1 MNRSTKAQ
9 QNMEFKLVS
18 KREGQRTAFFP
29 HRQDRVSDHIRI
41 EERSI
46 ALHRA
51 IADRIR
57 TNPRLMEKARENLQ
71 KYLDQFTQE
80 NRAAPKSLTEWQDI
94 LTHRPW
100 EAVLEFLV
108 SSGESASRLRQSS
121 PFAGILTPKERWK
134 IYEAYR
140 PGAYY
145 PTRTGSGRNFK
156 EKSFDAPCGESD

>member
-1 MNRSTKAQ
+1 
-9 QNMEFKLVS
+9 MEFKPVS
-18 KREGQRTAFFP
+18 KREDQRTTFSP

-57 TNPRLMEKARENLQ
+57 TNPGLMEKARENLK
-71 KYLDQFTQE
+71 KYLEQCAQE
-80 NRAAPKSLTEWQDI
+80 NRTAPKSLTEWQDI

-100 EAVLEFLV
+100 EAVLELLI
-108 SSGESASRLRQSS
+108 SPGESAVRLRQSS

-145 PTRTGSGRNFK
+145 PSRRQHHPG
-156 EKSFDAPCGESD
+156 

>member
-1 MNRSTKAQ
+1 M
-9 QNMEFKLVS
+9 S
-18 KREGQRTAFFP
+18 KRKGQRAAFFP
-29 HRQDRVSDHIRI
+29 QAKVCVSDHIRI
-41 EERSI
+41 EKRSI

-71 KYLDQFTQE
+71 KYLDQFAQE
-80 NRAAPKSLTEWQDI
+80 NRPLPKSFSEWQDI
-94 LTHRPW
+94 LTNRSR

-108 SSGESASRLRQSS
+108 SSGETAGRLRQSS

-145 PTRTGSGRNFK
+145 PSRRQYH
-156 EKSFDAPCGESD
+156 PR

>member
-145 PTRTGSGRNFK
+145 QTRPGSGRNFK

>member
-9 QNMEFKLVS
+9 KNMKFKLAS
-18 KREGQRTAFFP
+18 KREGQRAAFLP
-29 HRQDRVSDHIRI
+29 QPKDRVSDHIRI

-71 KYLDQFTQE
+71 KYLDQCAQE
-80 NRAAPKSLTEWQDI
+80 NRTAPKSLTEWQDI

-108 SSGESASRLRQSS
+108 SSGESAGRLRQSS

-145 PTRTGSGRNFK
+145 PSRRQHHPG
-156 EKSFDAPCGESD
+156 

>member
-1 MNRSTKAQ
+1 M
-9 QNMEFKLVS
+9 S
-18 KREGQRTAFFP
+18 KREGQRTAFSP
-29 HRQDRVSDHIRI
+29 QPKVRVSDHIRI
-41 EERSI
+41 EKRSI

-71 KYLDQFTQE
+71 KYLDQFAQE
-80 NRAAPKSLTEWQDI
+80 NRPLPKSLSEWQDI
-94 LTHRPW
+94 LTNRSR

-108 SSGESASRLRQSS
+108 SSGETAGRLRQSS

-145 PTRTGSGRNFK
+145 PSRRQYH
-156 EKSFDAPCGESD
+156 PR

>member
-1 MNRSTKAQ
+1 MKNIKTGHLKTNRSAKQ
-9 QNMEFKLVS
+9 V
-18 KREGQRTAFFP
+18 RRTHVFP
-29 HRQDRVSDHIRI
+29 LQKNRVSDHIRI
-41 EERSI
+41 EVRSI

-57 TNPRLMEKARENLQ
+57 TNPRLMEKAKENLQ
-71 KYLDQFTQE
+71 NYIDQFAQE
-80 NRAAPKSLTEWQDI
+80 NRTVPKPLSEWQDI
-94 LTHRPW
+94 LTNRSR

-108 SSGESASRLRQSS
+108 STGETAGRLRQSS

-145 PTRTGSGRNFK
+145 PSRRQHH
-156 EKSFDAPCGESD
+156 PR

>member
-1 MNRSTKAQ
+1 M
-9 QNMEFKLVS
+9 S
-18 KREGQRTAFFP
+18 KREGQRAPFFP
-29 HRQDRVSDHIRI
+29 QAKVRVSDHIRI

-51 IADRIR
+51 IAERIR

-71 KYLDQFTQE
+71 KYLDQFAQE
-80 NRAAPKSLTEWQDI
+80 NRPLPKSLSEWQDI
-94 LTHRPW
+94 LTNRSL
-100 EAVLEFLV
+100 EAVLAFLV
-108 SSGESASRLRQSS
+108 SSGETAGRLRQSS

-145 PTRTGSGRNFK
+145 PSRRQYH
-156 EKSFDAPCGESD
+156 PR

>member
-1 MNRSTKAQ
+1 MKTRFLKTNRSTKQ
-9 QNMEFKLVS
+9 
-18 KREGQRTAFFP
+18 GQRTALFLQP
-29 HRQDRVSDHIRI
+29 EDRFHDHIRI

-57 TNPRLMEKARENLQ
+57 KNPRLMDKARKNLQ
-71 KYLDQFTQE
+71 KYLDQFAQE
-80 NRAAPKSLTEWQDI
+80 NRTAPKSLTEWQDI
-94 LTHRPW
+94 LTNRPG

-108 SSGESASRLRQSS
+108 SSGETAGRLRQSS

-145 PTRTGSGRNFK
+145 PSRRQHH
-156 EKSFDAPCGESD
+156 PR

>member
-1 MNRSTKAQ
+1 MPDRVVYKDEHRTPNDQRRMKNQ
-9 QNMEFKLVS
+9 QVNKTGLKDSFYPQPKN
-18 KREGQRTAFFP
+18 
-29 HRQDRVSDHIRI
+29 RVSDHVRI

-51 IADRIR
+51 VADRIR
-57 TNPRLMEKARENLQ
+57 TNPRLMEKARNNLQ
-71 KYLDQFTQE
+71 KYIDQVAQE
-80 NRAAPKSLTEWQDI
+80 NRTVSKSLSEWQDI
-94 LTHRPW
+94 LTNRSR

-108 SSGESASRLRQSS
+108 STGESASRLRQFS

-145 PTRTGSGRNFK
+145 PSRRQHH
-156 EKSFDAPCGESD
+156 PR

>member
-1 MNRSTKAQ
+1 
-9 QNMEFKLVS
+9 VS
-18 KREGQRTAFFP
+18 KREGQRAAFFP
-29 HRQDRVSDHIRI
+29 QAEVCVSDHIRI
-41 EERSI
+41 EKRSI

-71 KYLDQFTQE
+71 KYLDQFAQE
-80 NRAAPKSLTEWQDI
+80 NRPLPKSLSEWQDI
-94 LTHRPW
+94 LTNRSL

-108 SSGESASRLRQSS
+108 SSGETAGRLRQSS

-145 PTRTGSGRNFK
+145 PSRRQYH
-156 EKSFDAPCGESD
+156 PR

>member
-1 MNRSTKAQ
+1 MKTGFLKTNKSTKQ
-9 QNMEFKLVS
+9 D
-18 KREGQRTAFFP
+18 QRRAVFLQP
-29 HRQDRVSDHIRI
+29 EDRFSDHFRI

-57 TNPRLMEKARENLQ
+57 TNPRLMDKARENLQ
-71 KYLDQFTQE
+71 KYLDQFAQE
-80 NRAAPKSLTEWQDI
+80 NSPAPKYLTEWQDI
-94 LTHRPW
+94 LTHRPR

-108 SSGESASRLRQSS
+108 SSGEKAGRLRQSS

-145 PTRTGSGRNFK
+145 PSRRQHH
-156 EKSFDAPCGESD
+156 PR

>member
-1 MNRSTKAQ
+1 MKNIKTGHLKTNRSAKQVRRTHVFPQ
-9 QNMEFKLVS
+9 QKN
-18 KREGQRTAFFP
+18 
-29 HRQDRVSDHIRI
+29 RVSDHIRI
-41 EERSI
+41 EVRSI

-57 TNPRLMEKARENLQ
+57 TNPKLMEKAEENLQ
-71 KYLDQFTQE
+71 NYIDQFAQD
-80 NRAAPKSLTEWQDI
+80 NRTVPKSLSEWQDI
-94 LTHRPW
+94 LTNRSR

-108 SSGESASRLRQSS
+108 STGETAGRLRQSS

-145 PTRTGSGRNFK
+145 PSRG
-156 EKSFDAPCGESD
+156 

>member
-1 MNRSTKAQ
+1 MVDERNLNIQMKTGFLKTNRPTKQ
-9 QNMEFKLVS
+9 D
-18 KREGQRTAFFP
+18 QRTAVFLQP
-29 HRQDRVSDHIRI
+29 EDRFCDHIRI

-71 KYLDQFTQE
+71 KYLDQFAQE
-80 NRAAPKSLTEWQDI
+80 NSPAPKYLTEWQDI
-94 LTHRPW
+94 LTHRPR

-108 SSGESASRLRQSS
+108 SSGEKAGRLRQSS

-145 PTRTGSGRNFK
+145 PSRRQHHPG
-156 EKSFDAPCGESD
+156 